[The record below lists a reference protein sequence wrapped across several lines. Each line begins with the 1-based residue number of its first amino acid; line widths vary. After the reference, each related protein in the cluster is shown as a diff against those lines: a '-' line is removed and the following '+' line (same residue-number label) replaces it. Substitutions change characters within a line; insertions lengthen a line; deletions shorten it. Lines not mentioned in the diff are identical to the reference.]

1 MIPKII
7 HYIWLGGNPI
17 PSAIQECIDSWKRVM
32 PDFKL
37 MLWDDEAI
45 KEIDILFV
53 KEALSV
59 KKWAFASDVVRL
71 WALANYGG
79 IYLDTDVK
87 VLRSFE
93 PLLSEHAFIGRE
105 GCMQINYHTTSYHLT
120 SYCFGA
126 EKENPYIEQCLSY
139 YKNRHFVISNNDSLA
154 NELRF
159 DMRNASYIHSEM
171 ARIFGYNPSAL
182 APSMQRCK
190 NDVLTVFSPE
200 FFAEGGTSSPNS
212 YCAHLSIGSWRDQ
225 EQEKEVY
232 TLGYKISWR
241 IRWGVEKILGRFGYI
256 MLKLN

>member
-17 PSAIQECIDSWKRVM
+17 PPAIQACIDSWKQKM

-45 KEIDILFV
+45 REIDMLFV

-59 KKWAFASDVVRL
+59 KKWAFASDVIRL
-71 WALANYGG
+71 WALAKYGG
-79 IYLDTDVK
+79 IYVDTDVK

-93 PLLSEHAFIGRE
+93 PLLTEHAFIGRE

-126 EKENPYIEQCLSY
+126 EKENSYIEQCLSY
-139 YKNRHFVISNNDSLA
+139 YKDRHFIISNNDSLA

-171 ARIFGYNPSAL
+171 ARLFGYNPSAL
-182 APSMQRCK
+182 APSMQRCR
-190 NDVLTVFSPE
+190 DGVLTVFPPE
-200 FFAEGGTSSPNS
+200 YFAEGGASINS
-212 YCAHLSIGSWRDQ
+212 YCTHLSIGSWRDQ
-225 EQEKEVY
+225 EQEKEIY
-232 TLGYKISWR
+232 TLSYKISWR

>member
-79 IYLDTDVK
+79 IYLDTDVEIIK
-87 VLRSFE
+87 HWPDEFLY
-93 PLLSEHAFIGRE
+93 EHA
-105 GCMQINYHTTSYHLT
+105 
-120 SYCFGA
+120 
-126 EKENPYIEQCLSY
+126 
-139 YKNRHFVISNNDSLA
+139 
-154 NELRF
+154 
-159 DMRNASYIHSEM
+159 
-171 ARIFGYNPSAL
+171 GYAL
-182 APSMQRCK
+182 
-190 NDVLTVFSPE
+190 D
-200 FFAEGGTSSPNS
+200 EGGYISVVMFSEGNNMVHKKLLDMYDNMSFVNEDGS
-212 YCAHLSIGSWRDQ
+212 YNT
-225 EQEKEVY
+225 EVNNTY
-232 TLGYKISWR
+232 IQHELEPLGYKRENALQRLTDGTVLFPDDFFHCRSLTSGKLHITNNSYSIHWHTILWASKKTKFINFLR
-241 IRWGVEKILGRFGYI
+241 INILVPLFGSRLYSYITKKIKRNATTI
-256 MLKLN
+256 

>member
-7 HYIWLGGNPI
+7 HYIWLGDNPI
-17 PSAIQECIDSWKRVM
+17 PTAIQGCIDSWRQVM

-37 MLWDDEAI
+37 MFWDDEAI
-45 KEIDILFV
+45 KEINMLFV

-71 WALANYGG
+71 WALSKYGG
-79 IYLDTDVK
+79 IYLDTDVMVIK
-87 VLRSFE
+87 SFD
-93 PLLSEHAFIGRE
+93 PFLSEHAFIGRE
-105 GCMQINYHTTSYHLT
+105 ECMQINYRTTSYHLT

-139 YKNRHFVISNNDSLA
+139 YKDRHFIISNNESLA
-154 NELRF
+154 NELKF

-190 NDVLTVFSPE
+190 DNVLTVFPPE
-200 FFAEGGTSSPNS
+200 YFAESGTSINS
-212 YCAHLSIGSWRDQ
+212 YCRHLSIGSWRDRK
-225 EQEKEVY
+225 QEKGIY
-232 TLGYKISWR
+232 TLRYKIMWR
-241 IRWGVEKILGRFGYI
+241 FRYLLECILRRYNY
-256 MLKLN
+256 MLLRMN

>member
-7 HYIWLGGNPI
+7 HYIWLGDNPI
-17 PSAIQECIDSWKRVM
+17 PTAIQGCIDSWRQVM

-45 KEIDILFV
+45 REIDMLFV

-59 KKWAFASDVVRL
+59 KKWAFASDVIRL
-71 WALANYGG
+71 WALEKYGG

-87 VLRSFE
+87 VQKSFE
-93 PLLSEHAFIGRE
+93 PLLAEHAFIGRE

-139 YKNRHFVISNNDSLA
+139 YKDRHFIISNNESLA
-154 NELRF
+154 NELKF

-182 APSMQRCK
+182 APSMQRC
-190 NDVLTVFSPE
+190 NDDVLTIFPPE
-200 FFAEGGTSSPNS
+200 YFAEGGTSINS
-212 YCAHLSIGSWRDQ
+212 YCTHLSIGSWRDRK
-225 EQEKEVY
+225 QEKGIY
-232 TLGYKISWR
+232 TLRYKIMWR
-241 IRWGVEKILGRFGYI
+241 FRYLLECILRRYNY
-256 MLKLN
+256 MLLRMN

>member
-7 HYIWLGGNPI
+7 HYIWLGGNPV
-17 PSAIQECIDSWKRVM
+17 PPAIQACIDSWKRVM

-45 KEIDILFV
+45 KEIDMLFV

-59 KKWAFASDVVRL
+59 KKWAFASDVIRL
-71 WALANYGG
+71 WAIAKYGG

-87 VLRSFE
+87 VLKSFE
-93 PLLSEHAFIGRE
+93 PLVSEHAFIGRE

-126 EKENPYIEQCLSY
+126 EKGNPYIEQCLLY
-139 YKNRHFVISNNDSLA
+139 YGDRHFVISNNDSLA

-190 NDVLTVFSPE
+190 DDILTVLPPE
-200 FFAEGGTSSPNS
+200 YFAEGGMSPNS
-212 YCAHLSIGSWRDQ
+212 YCTHLSIGSWRDQ
-225 EQEKEVY
+225 EPEEEIY

-241 IRWGVEKILGRFGYI
+241 MRWVVEKILGRFGYI

>member
-17 PSAIQECIDSWKRVM
+17 PPAIQKCIDSWKTVM

-45 KEIDILFV
+45 KEIDMPFV

-59 KKWAFASDVVRL
+59 KKWAFASDVIRL
-71 WALANYGG
+71 WALAKYGG

-87 VLRSFE
+87 VLKSFE
-93 PLLSEHAFIGRE
+93 PLLSDHAFIGRE
-105 GCMQINYHTTSYHLT
+105 ECMQINYHKTSFHLT

-126 EKENPYIEQCLSY
+126 EKDSAYIEKCLSY
-139 YKNRHFVISNNDSLA
+139 YEGRHFITSSNDTLP

-159 DMRNASYIHSEM
+159 DMRNASFIHSEM
-171 ARIFGYNPSAL
+171 ARAFGYNPSAL
-182 APSMQRCK
+182 APAMQKCK
-190 NDVLTVFSPE
+190 DNILIVYPSE
-200 FFAEGGTSSPNS
+200 YFAEGGTSINL
-212 YCAHLSIGSWRDQ
+212 YCRHLSIGSWRDQ
-225 EQEKEVY
+225 EQKEEIY
-232 TLGYKISWR
+232 TLRYKIMWR
-241 IRWGVEKILGRFGYI
+241 LKACIEYILRRYNYI